1 MATRRGTDRHQGEL
15 LQAAA
20 VLIAI
25 VALAILSRLPG
36 A

>member
-1 MATRRGTDRHQGEL
+1 MATRRGTDRHDGEL

-20 VLIAI
+20 VLIAL
-25 VALAILSRLPG
+25 VALVIVSRLPG